1 MKSFYDIIG
10 QSKIVEHLQT
20 AIRTQQVSHAYI
32 FNGEDGSG
40 KKTLARI
47 FAETLECEEGGI
59 NPCGKCH
66 ACHISDSGNNPDII
80 TITHEKSGSISV
92 DEIREQLIADITI
105 KPYYGRKKVYIV
117 PDATLMTVQAQNAL
131 LKTIEEPPEYAV
143 IILLTDNKN
152 KLLSTILSRSLTLE
166 IRPIKDTL
174 VSEYL
179 VKNKNI
185 NEYKAQLTAAFARGN
200 IGRALKLT
208 DNEEFEEIKSEVIR
222 VLSDISSMKMDGIM
236 ESVKTA
242 VGFKEDIDDYL
253 DLMLMWFRDVLLY
266 KASGEDEGIIFA
278 EEMSSVRRCAESFSF
293 EKINL
298 IIEKL
303 METKDKLASNV
314 NAELS
319 IETLL
324 LSMK

>member
-10 QSKIVEHLQT
+10 QSKIIEHLQT
-20 AIRTQQVSHAYI
+20 AIRAGQVSHAYI

-47 FAETLECEEGGI
+47 FAQTLECEEKGTD
-59 NPCGKCH
+59 PCGKCH
-66 ACHISDSGNNPDII
+66 SCHMAESDNHPDII
-80 TITHEKSGSISV
+80 VVKHEKAGSISV
-92 DEIREQLIADITI
+92 DEIREQLIADISI
-105 KPYYGRKKVYIV
+105 KPYSGSRKIYIV

-143 IILLTDNKN
+143 IILLTDNKD

-166 IRPIKDTL
+166 IRPIRDSL

-179 VKNKNI
+179 VKNKGI

-208 DNEEFEEIKSEVIR
+208 DSEEFDEIKGEVVRVMCDIR
-222 VLSDISSMKMDGIM
+222 GMKMDEIM
-236 ESVKTA
+236 DSVKNA
-242 VGFKEDIDDYL
+242 VGFKDEIGDYL
-253 DLMLMWFRDVLLY
+253 DLVLMWFRDVLLF

-278 EEMSSVRRCAESFSF
+278 EEISSVKRCAENFSF

-298 IIEKL
+298 IIEKV
-303 METKDKLASNV
+303 METKNKLASNV

-324 LSMK
+324 LSMR